1 MDLYPIN
8 LNIRGKNI
16 LIVGAGRVAFRK
28 FKRLLNMEVNI
39 KVISPN
45 FNESFFAYFNQKS
58 EQSSKYKFFKREFKV
73 KDLNSQFL
81 VFAATNNYNLNLEI
95 AKLAK
100 KKEIL
105 INIADNAELS
115 DFTLPAAIN
124 RGDLLLTV
132 SSGASLPALS
142 KKIREKLE
150 FEFGLEYQLLL
161 EVMSKKRK
169 YIISEIKSI
178 KKRKEI
184 FNQIAADKFMKKVKV
199 IKTDYNLE
207 QEFVNGN
214 IKSSKNYVKAVK
226 AIAKEINILVNK
238 YK

>member
-8 LNIRGKNI
+8 LNIRGRNI

-150 FEFGLEYQLLL
+150 LEFGLEYQLLL

-184 FNQIAADKFMKKVKV
+184 FNQIAADKFIKKVKV

-207 QEFVNGN
+207 QKFVNGN

>member
-8 LNIRGKNI
+8 LNIRGRNI

-58 EQSSKYKFFKREFKV
+58 EQSSKYKFFKRKFKE

-115 DFTLPAAIN
+115 DFTLPAVIN

-184 FNQIAADKFMKKVKV
+184 FNQIAADKFIKRVKV

-207 QEFVNGN
+207 QKFVNGN

>member
-8 LNIRGKNI
+8 LNIRGRNI

-58 EQSSKYKFFKREFKV
+58 EQSSKYKFFKREFKE

-199 IKTDYNLE
+199 IKADYNLE